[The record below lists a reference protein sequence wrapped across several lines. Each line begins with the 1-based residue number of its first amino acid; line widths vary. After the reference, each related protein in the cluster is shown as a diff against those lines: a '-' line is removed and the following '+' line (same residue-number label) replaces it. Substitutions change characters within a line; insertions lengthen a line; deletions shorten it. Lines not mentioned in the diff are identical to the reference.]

1 MILGDWPE
9 DSGWCSGTTE
19 AEITS
24 SSKAQS
30 FLSAS
35 HVARTR
41 YTYQVTAASLQI
53 LMIKTYASYT
63 KSTEASSSFLC
74 WKEQKEKQC
83 LQFRYWSMTLN
94 FQLTILMF
102 VRLIRLGDFGQY
114 ISLIQKFMP
123 WFFAFDHSIC

>member
-9 DSGWCSGTTE
+9 GSGWCSGTAE

-41 YTYQVTAASLQI
+41 YTYQVPAASLQI

-63 KSTEASSSFLC
+63 K
-74 WKEQKEKQC
+74 
-83 LQFRYWSMTLN
+83 
-94 FQLTILMF
+94 
-102 VRLIRLGDFGQY
+102 
-114 ISLIQKFMP
+114 
-123 WFFAFDHSIC
+123 